1 MASRY
6 FQPGAE
12 RSAGVHA
19 LFSRIAR
26 RYDRINDVQS
36 LGLQRGWKRRLV
48 RLAAPQPGQTVLDL
62 CCGTGDIAFRL
73 SRPGLRVVGADFNL
87 AMLGVARTRQEGA
100 TARRIS
106 ARSNATPPGGRD
118 VRFVAADGM
127 RLPFVDGA
135 FDLVTISYGLRNL
148 PDIRAGLRELHR
160 VLRPGGRLL
169 VLDFGKP
176 ANRFWRAIYFAY
188 LRGLVPLFGRVFCGD
203 ADAYGYILESLRAY
217 PSAPELAAQMAEAGW
232 IDLRV
237 HAILGGIMAIHEGRR
252 A

>member
-6 FQPGAE
+6 FHSGAE
-12 RSAGVHA
+12 RSASVHA

-26 RYDRINDVQS
+26 RYDRINDLQS
-36 LGLQRGWKRRLV
+36 LGLQRGWKRHLV
-48 RLAAPQPGQTVLDL
+48 QLAAPQPGQTVLDL
-62 CCGTGDIAFRL
+62 CCGTGDIAFL
-73 SRPGLRVVGADFNL
+73 LARPGLRVVGADFNL
-87 AMLGVARTRQEGA
+87 AMLDVARSRQEGA
-100 TARRIS
+100 AARNMAAS
-106 ARSNATPPGGRD
+106 SKPTPPGCRD
-118 VRFVAADGM
+118 AQFVAADGM

-148 PDIRAGLRELHR
+148 PDIRAGLQEMRR

-176 ANRFWRAIYFAY
+176 ANRVWRAIYFAY

-217 PSAPELAAQMAEAGW
+217 PSAAELAKQMAGEGW
-232 IDLRV
+232 TDLRV

-252 A
+252 I